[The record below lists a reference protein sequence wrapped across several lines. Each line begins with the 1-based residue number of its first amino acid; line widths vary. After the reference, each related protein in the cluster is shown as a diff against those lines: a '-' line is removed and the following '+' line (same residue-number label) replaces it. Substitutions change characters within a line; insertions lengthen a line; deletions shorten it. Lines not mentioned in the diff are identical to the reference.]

1 LGMTL
6 KTLTAED
13 ATALGMPADSAGL
26 AVVEIDEMSE
36 AFTKGLRVG
45 DVITE
50 AGQQK
55 VMTVKDLQD
64 REDEARSAGRK
75 SLLLLIRR
83 GGDPR
88 FVAIAIDK

>member
-1 LGMTL
+1 MTL
-6 KTLTAED
+6 MPLTDELAQG
-13 ATALGMPADSAGL
+13 LGL
-26 AVVEIDEMSE
+26 AAGSTGLVVSAVDPASE
-36 AFTKGLRVG
+36 AFAKGMRDG

-55 VMTVKDLQD
+55 LSALKDMET
-64 REDEARSAGRK
+64 RIAEARDAGRK

-88 FVAIAIDK
+88 FVALSLE